1 MGFFFKDDVSDPCF
15 DTEIF
20 HKIWGFP
27 LGQWPRESV
36 LWTCFSNQ
44 YTTLL
49 INVLIALNSSDLT
62 LALVQRATSH
72 KLVQSAE
79 VLMFRKFFI
88 N

>member
-1 MGFFFKDDVSDPCF
+1 MGFFFFKDDVSDPCF

-44 YTTLL
+44 YTTLC
-49 INVLIALNSSDLT
+49 
-62 LALVQRATSH
+62 
-72 KLVQSAE
+72 
-79 VLMFRKFFI
+79 
-88 N
+88 